1 MAEPIG
7 SQQALSQS
15 ADGNL
20 YNALSGDGA
29 AASLIGWL
37 VFTTTGDLQ
46 KGLDAMAAVN
56 GGSFSVSTTQVAAQ
70 TKSLAEAQGT
80 TDINGT
86 PTATIVIDGVSYDI
100 SSLLSSTVYYW
111 ANTTGNG
118 KNAQTNYHMREVF
131 TGLGDAPDD
140 YDPNWDAANNAPEAT
155 PFSVEATETL
165 SVYDANHEITNRPPT
180 DILEIDL
187 RNGAT
192 DADSDPLSVVG
203 SVTLTG
209 NTGSLTLTEGTTWWV
224 SGNTLYIDQNSAEL
238 DDLLN
243 GDTDTLTFSY
253 SLTDGK
259 SDPVETYVTVEITGT
274 ADQYNQSGTG
284 FDVNVHDKANGNQNN
299 QVLYV
304 DQSVFHGMRS
314 ISRSPARSPCRRPA
328 SRPARRRNKAP
339 CPTSMPTTGPTPP
352 SRSATARRRK
362 VNRWTLPAPSTIS
375 RSTTISASTAKP
387 TTATLSRSLS
397 TTITTTG
404 TRPERAATPQP
415 RKGGARGAPF
425 LWRPSGGR

>member
-86 PTATIVIDGVSYDI
+86 PTATIVIDGESYDI

-165 SVYDANHEITNRPPT
+165 SVYDADHEITNRPPT
-180 DILEIDL
+180 DVLEIDL

-224 SGNTLYIDQNSAEL
+224 SGNSLYIDQNSPEL

-243 GDTDTLTFSY
+243 GNTDTLTFSY

-284 FDVNVHDKANGNQNN
+284 SDVNVHDKANGNQTN

-304 DQSVFHGMRS
+304 DQSGFHEDAFDFTFSGS
-314 ISRSPARSPCRRPA
+314 ITVSSTGLSSGPPQEQSTVSDLNADDWANPAITIGDSTSPQSQSLDVAGALDNFKVDYNISFNGQA
-328 SRPARRRNKAP
+328 DDGDLVTVTLNYNYDYWY
-339 CPTSMPTTGPTPP
+339 
-352 SRSATARRRK
+352 TA
-362 VNRWTLPAPSTIS
+362 
-375 RSTTISASTAKP
+375 
-387 TTATLSRSLS
+387 
-397 TTITTTG
+397 
-404 TRPERAATPQP
+404 
-415 RKGGARGAPF
+415 
-425 LWRPSGGR
+425 